1 MFLEYILDDLPV
13 GALGRLGLICCCFI
27 FLFDS
32 IFGTFVFSFFFSGFS
47 DFGFS
52 TVLPDV
58 LLVPDV
64 DVEDNTS
71 GLKSIL
77 VRWVASELSHL
88 GFVSVFL
95 RPGSSSFMGDG
106 VFDLVARE

>member
-1 MFLEYILDDLPV
+1 V
-13 GALGRLGLICCCFI
+13 GALARFGLICCCFI

-47 DFGFS
+47 DFFS
-52 TVLPDV
+52 VVFTDV

-77 VRWVASELSHL
+77 MRWMTFHYLGVISYL
-88 GFVSVFL
+88 GFASVFL
-95 RPGSSSFMGDG
+95 IPGSSSLIGDG

>member
-1 MFLEYILDDLPV
+1 MVSKNLPV
-13 GALGRLGLICCCFI
+13 GALARLGLICCCFI

-47 DFGFS
+47 DFFS
-52 TVLPDV
+52 VVFPDV

-71 GLKSIL
+71 GLKSMFM
-77 VRWVASELSHL
+77 RWMKFQVSYL

-95 RPGSSSFMGDG
+95 IPGSSSLIGDG